1 MTARFA
7 VTIYL
12 HFIIYYLI
20 YKRDS
25 LWYNTYI
32 RVSKSYGE
40 LMEFEQIKDNIS
52 RCLSLIEE
60 AKARAGRND
69 EVTLIGATKMQ
80 SRELI
85 TFLNDNKL
93 LSDVGE
99 NRVQEFV
106 DKYDFGNDLNW
117 HVIGQLQTNKV
128 KYIID
133 KAVLIHSL
141 DRQGLADEID
151 KQAKKHSLTADC
163 LIEVNMGSEISKG
176 GVAPEELDGLLAY
189 VDGKEN
195 IRLRGLMT
203 VMPNLED
210 KDKLK
215 DLYKSFNKLFDDFKS
230 KANPRHKIDTLS
242 CGMTGDYE
250 MAIEYGGATMVRLG
264 RVLFG
269 ERNYNLGD
277 K

>member
-1 MTARFA
+1 
-7 VTIYL
+7 
-12 HFIIYYLI
+12 
-20 YKRDS
+20 
-25 LWYNTYI
+25 
-32 RVSKSYGE
+32 
-40 LMEFEQIKDNIS
+40 MEFEQIKDNIS
-52 RCLSLIEE
+52 KCLTLIEE
-60 AKARAGRND
+60 AKIRAGRID
-69 EVTLIGATKMQ
+69 DVTLIGATKMQ

-85 TFLNDNKL
+85 SFIADNRL
-93 LSDVGE
+93 LTDVGE

-106 DKYDFGNDLNW
+106 DKYDFGNGLKW

-141 DRQGLADEID
+141 DRESLADEID
-151 KQAKKHSLTADC
+151 RQAKKHNLVADC

-176 GVAPEELDGLLAY
+176 GVAPQQLDKLLAY
-189 VDGKEN
+189 VEGKDS

-210 KDKLK
+210 RDALK
-215 DLYKSFNKLFDDFKS
+215 DLYKSFNKLYEMFKTNVS
-230 KANPRHKIDTLS
+230 DRHQIDTLS
-242 CGMTGDYE
+242 CGMTNDYE
-250 MAIEYGGATMVRLG
+250 MAIEYGGSTMVRLG

>member
-1 MTARFA
+1 
-7 VTIYL
+7 
-12 HFIIYYLI
+12 
-20 YKRDS
+20 
-25 LWYNTYI
+25 
-32 RVSKSYGE
+32 
-40 LMEFEQIKDNIS
+40 MEFEQIKDNIS
-52 RCLSLIEE
+52 KCLTLIEE
-60 AKARAGRND
+60 AKIRAGRID
-69 EVTLIGATKMQ
+69 DVTLIGATKMQ

-85 TFLNDNKL
+85 SFIADNRL
-93 LSDVGE
+93 LTDVGE
-99 NRVQEFV
+99 NRVQEFL
-106 DKYDFGNDLNW
+106 DKYDFGNGLKW

-141 DRQGLADEID
+141 DRESLADEID
-151 KQAKKHSLTADC
+151 RQAKKHNLVADC

-176 GVAPEELDGLLAY
+176 GVAPQQLDKLLAY
-189 VDGKEN
+189 VEGKDS

-210 KDKLK
+210 RDALK
-215 DLYKSFNKLFDDFKS
+215 DLYKSFNKLYEMFKTNVS
-230 KANPRHKIDTLS
+230 DRHQIDTLS
-242 CGMTGDYE
+242 CGMTNDYE
-250 MAIEYGGATMVRLG
+250 MAIEYGGSTMVRLG

>member
-1 MTARFA
+1 M
-7 VTIYL
+7 
-12 HFIIYYLI
+12 
-20 YKRDS
+20 D
-25 LWYNTYI
+25 
-32 RVSKSYGE
+32 
-40 LMEFEQIKDNIS
+40 FEQIKDNIS
-52 RCLSLIEE
+52 KCLTLIEE
-60 AKARAGRND
+60 AKIRAGRKD
-69 EVTLIGATKMQ
+69 EVTLIGATKTQ

-85 TFLNDNKL
+85 SFLNDNRL
-93 LSDVGE
+93 LTDVGE
-99 NRVQEFV
+99 NRVQEFM
-106 DKYDFGNDLNW
+106 DKYDFGKDLKW

-133 KAVLIHSL
+133 KAALIHSL
-141 DRQGLADEID
+141 DRESLADEID
-151 KQAKKHSLTADC
+151 RQAKKHDLTADC

-176 GVAPEELDGLLAY
+176 GVAPQNLKELLAY
-189 VDGKEN
+189 VESKEN

-210 KDKLK
+210 KEVLK
-215 DLYKSFNKLFDDFKS
+215 DLYKSFKELYGNFKS
-230 KANPRHKIDTLS
+230 LASSRHKVDTLS
-242 CGMTGDYE
+242 CGMTNDYE

>member
-1 MTARFA
+1 
-7 VTIYL
+7 
-12 HFIIYYLI
+12 
-20 YKRDS
+20 
-25 LWYNTYI
+25 
-32 RVSKSYGE
+32 
-40 LMEFEQIKDNIS
+40 MEFEQIKDNIS
-52 RCLSLIEE
+52 KCLTLIEE
-60 AKARAGRND
+60 AKIRAGRID
-69 EVTLIGATKMQ
+69 DVTLIGATKMQ

-85 TFLNDNKL
+85 SFIADNRL
-93 LSDVGE
+93 LTDVGE

-106 DKYDFGNDLNW
+106 DKYDFGNGLKW

-141 DRQGLADEID
+141 DRESLADEID
-151 KQAKKHSLTADC
+151 RQAKKHNLVADC

-176 GVAPEELDGLLAY
+176 GVAPQQLDKLLAY
-189 VDGKEN
+189 VEGKDS

-210 KDKLK
+210 RDALK
-215 DLYKSFNKLFDDFKS
+215 DLYKSFNKLYETFKTNVS
-230 KANPRHKIDTLS
+230 DRHQIDTLS
-242 CGMTGDYE
+242 CGITNDYE
-250 MAIEYGGATMVRLG
+250 MAIEYGGSTMVRLG

>member
-1 MTARFA
+1 
-7 VTIYL
+7 
-12 HFIIYYLI
+12 
-20 YKRDS
+20 
-25 LWYNTYI
+25 
-32 RVSKSYGE
+32 
-40 LMEFEQIKDNIS
+40 MEFEQIKDNIS
-52 RCLSLIEE
+52 KCLTLIEE
-60 AKARAGRND
+60 AKIRAGRID
-69 EVTLIGATKMQ
+69 DVTLIGATKMQ

-85 TFLNDNKL
+85 SFIADNRL
-93 LSDVGE
+93 LTDVGE

-106 DKYDFGNDLNW
+106 DKYDFGNGLKW

-141 DRQGLADEID
+141 DRESLSDEID
-151 KQAKKHSLTADC
+151 RQAKKHNLVADC

-176 GVAPEELDGLLAY
+176 GVAPQQLDKLLAY
-189 VDGKEN
+189 VEGKDS

-210 KDKLK
+210 RDALK
-215 DLYKSFNKLFDDFKS
+215 DLYKSFNKLYETFKTNVS
-230 KANPRHKIDTLS
+230 NRHQIDTLS
-242 CGMTGDYE
+242 CGMTNDYE
-250 MAIEYGGATMVRLG
+250 MAIEYGGSTMVRLG

>member
-1 MTARFA
+1 
-7 VTIYL
+7 
-12 HFIIYYLI
+12 
-20 YKRDS
+20 
-25 LWYNTYI
+25 
-32 RVSKSYGE
+32 
-40 LMEFEQIKDNIS
+40 MEFEQIKDNIS
-52 RCLSLIEE
+52 KCLTLIEE
-60 AKARAGRND
+60 AKIRAGRKD
-69 EVTLIGATKMQ
+69 AVTLIGATKMQ

-85 TFLNDNKL
+85 SFIADNKL
-93 LSDVGE
+93 LTDVGE

-106 DKYDFGNDLNW
+106 DKYDFGKRLKW
-117 HVIGQLQTNKV
+117 HIIGQLQTNKV

-141 DRQGLADEID
+141 DRESLADEID
-151 KQAKKHSLTADC
+151 KQAKKHNIVADC

-176 GVAPEELDGLLAY
+176 GIAPQQLDELLAY
-189 VDGKEN
+189 VEDKDG

-210 KDKLK
+210 KEALK
-215 DLYKSFNKLFDDFKS
+215 DLYKSFNELYETFKS
-230 KANPRHKIDTLS
+230 TASDRHQIDTLS
-242 CGMTGDYE
+242 CGMTNDYE
-250 MAIEYGGATMVRLG
+250 MAIEYGGSTMVRLG

>member
-1 MTARFA
+1 
-7 VTIYL
+7 
-12 HFIIYYLI
+12 
-20 YKRDS
+20 
-25 LWYNTYI
+25 
-32 RVSKSYGE
+32 
-40 LMEFEQIKDNIS
+40 MEFEQVKYNIS
-52 RCLSLIEE
+52 RCQSLIEE
-60 AKARAGRND
+60 AKLRAGRSDN
-69 EVTLIGATKMQ
+69 VTLIGATKMQ

-85 TFLNDNKL
+85 TFLDGNKL

-106 DKYDFGNDLNW
+106 DKYDFGKGLKW

-141 DRQGLADEID
+141 DRESLADEID
-151 KQAKKHSLTADC
+151 KQAKKHNLTADC

-176 GVAPEELDGLLAY
+176 GVDPQNLDNLLSY
-189 VDGKEN
+189 VEGKDN

-210 KDKLK
+210 KEALK
-215 DLYKSFNKLFDDFKS
+215 DLYKSFKELFEDFKS
-230 KANPRHKIDTLS
+230 KVQSRHRIDTLS
-242 CGMTGDYE
+242 CGMTNDFE

-264 RVLFG
+264 RVLYG
-269 ERNYNLGD
+269 ERN
-277 K
+277 

>member
-1 MTARFA
+1 M
-7 VTIYL
+7 
-12 HFIIYYLI
+12 
-20 YKRDS
+20 D
-25 LWYNTYI
+25 
-32 RVSKSYGE
+32 
-40 LMEFEQIKDNIS
+40 FEKIKDNIS
-52 RCLSLIEE
+52 RCLTLIEE
-60 AKARAGRND
+60 ARVRAGRED
-69 EVTLIGATKMQ
+69 KVTLIGATKTQ

-85 TFLNDNKL
+85 TYLNDSKL

-106 DKYDFGNDLNW
+106 DKYDCGKNLKW

-128 KYIID
+128 KYVID

-141 DRQGLADEID
+141 DRESLADEID
-151 KQAKKHSLTADC
+151 RQAKKHNLTADC

-176 GVAPEELDGLLAY
+176 GVAPQELMEFLSYAE
-189 VDGKEN
+189 GKEN

-210 KDKLK
+210 KAKLR
-215 DLYKSFNKLFDDFKS
+215 DLYKSFYDLYNGFKNKVSD
-230 KANPRHKIDTLS
+230 RHKIDTLS
-242 CGMTGDYE
+242 CGMTNDYE
-250 MAIEYGGATMVRLG
+250 MAIEYGGATSVRLG

>member
-1 MTARFA
+1 
-7 VTIYL
+7 
-12 HFIIYYLI
+12 
-20 YKRDS
+20 
-25 LWYNTYI
+25 
-32 RVSKSYGE
+32 
-40 LMEFEQIKDNIS
+40 MEFEQIKDNIS
-52 RCLSLIEE
+52 KCLTLIEE
-60 AKARAGRND
+60 AKVRAGRKD
-69 EVTLIGATKMQ
+69 DVTLIGATKMQ

-85 TFLNDNKL
+85 SFIANNKL
-93 LSDVGE
+93 LTDVGE

-106 DKYDFGNDLNW
+106 DKYDFGKGLKW

-141 DRQGLADEID
+141 DRESLADEID
-151 KQAKKHSLTADC
+151 RQAKKHGLTADC

-176 GVAPEELDGLLAY
+176 GVAPQGLDGLLAY
-189 VDGKEN
+189 VESKDN

-210 KDKLK
+210 REALK
-215 DLYKSFNKLFDDFKS
+215 DLFKSFNNLYQDLKI
-230 KANPRHKIDTLS
+230 KASDRHKIDTLS
-242 CGMTGDYE
+242 CGMTNDYE
-250 MAIEYGGATMVRLG
+250 IAIEYGGSNMVRLG

>member
-1 MTARFA
+1 
-7 VTIYL
+7 
-12 HFIIYYLI
+12 
-20 YKRDS
+20 
-25 LWYNTYI
+25 
-32 RVSKSYGE
+32 
-40 LMEFEQIKDNIS
+40 MEFEQIKDNIS

-60 AKARAGRND
+60 AKARAGRRD

-85 TFLNDNKL
+85 TFLNDNRL

-106 DKYDFGNDLNW
+106 DKYDFGKDLRW

-141 DRQGLADEID
+141 DRVSLADEID
-151 KQAKKHSLTADC
+151 RQASKHNLTADC

-176 GVAPEELDGLLAY
+176 GVAPEELYDLLAY
-189 VDGKEN
+189 VEGKEN

-210 KDKLK
+210 KEALK
-215 DLYKSFNKLFDDFKS
+215 DLYKSFKRLFDDFES
-230 KANPRHKIDTLS
+230 KVGARHKIDTLS
-242 CGMTGDYE
+242 CGMTNDYE

-269 ERNYNLGD
+269 ERNYNFGENNG
-277 K
+277 

>member
-1 MTARFA
+1 
-7 VTIYL
+7 
-12 HFIIYYLI
+12 
-20 YKRDS
+20 
-25 LWYNTYI
+25 
-32 RVSKSYGE
+32 
-40 LMEFEQIKDNIS
+40 MEFEQIKDNIS
-52 RCLSLIEE
+52 KCLTLIEE
-60 AKARAGRND
+60 AKIRAGRID
-69 EVTLIGATKMQ
+69 DVTLIGATKMQ

-85 TFLNDNKL
+85 SFIADNRL
-93 LSDVGE
+93 LTDVGE

-106 DKYDFGNDLNW
+106 DKYDFGNGLKW

-141 DRQGLADEID
+141 DRESLADEID
-151 KQAKKHSLTADC
+151 RQAKKHNLVADC
-163 LIEVNMGSEISKG
+163 LIEVNMGSELSKG
-176 GVAPEELDGLLAY
+176 GVAPQQLDKLLAY
-189 VDGKEN
+189 VEGKDS

-210 KDKLK
+210 RDALK
-215 DLYKSFNKLFDDFKS
+215 DLYKSFNKLYEMFKTNVS
-230 KANPRHKIDTLS
+230 DRHQIDTLS
-242 CGMTGDYE
+242 CGMTNDYE
-250 MAIEYGGATMVRLG
+250 MAIEYGGSTMVRLG

>member
-1 MTARFA
+1 M
-7 VTIYL
+7 
-12 HFIIYYLI
+12 
-20 YKRDS
+20 D
-25 LWYNTYI
+25 
-32 RVSKSYGE
+32 
-40 LMEFEQIKDNIS
+40 FEQIKDNIS
-52 RCLSLIEE
+52 KCLTLIDE
-60 AKARAGRND
+60 AKIRAGRKD

-85 TFLNDNKL
+85 SYLNDNRL
-93 LSDVGE
+93 LTDVGE

-106 DKYDFGNDLNW
+106 DKYEFGKDLKW

-141 DRQGLADEID
+141 DRDSLADEID
-151 KQAKKHSLTADC
+151 RQAKKHNLTANC

-176 GVAPEELDGLLAY
+176 GIAPQDLNEFLAY
-189 VDGKEN
+189 VEGKEN
-195 IRLRGLMT
+195 IKLRGLMT

-210 KDKLK
+210 KAKLR
-215 DLYKSFNKLFDDFKS
+215 DLYKSFYDLYNYFKTKVS
-230 KANPRHKIDTLS
+230 SRHEIDTLS
-242 CGMTGDYE
+242 CGMTNDYE
-250 MAIEYGGATMVRLG
+250 MAIEYGGSTMVRLG

-269 ERNYNLGD
+269 ERNYNLGE

>member
-1 MTARFA
+1 
-7 VTIYL
+7 
-12 HFIIYYLI
+12 
-20 YKRDS
+20 
-25 LWYNTYI
+25 
-32 RVSKSYGE
+32 
-40 LMEFEQIKDNIS
+40 MEFEQIKDNIS
-52 RCLSLIEE
+52 KCLTLIEE
-60 AKARAGRND
+60 AKIRAGRID
-69 EVTLIGATKMQ
+69 DVTLIGATKMQ

-85 TFLNDNKL
+85 SFIADNRL
-93 LSDVGE
+93 LTDVGE

-106 DKYDFGNDLNW
+106 DKYDFGNGLKW

-141 DRQGLADEID
+141 DRESLADEID
-151 KQAKKHSLTADC
+151 RQAKKHNLVADC

-176 GVAPEELDGLLAY
+176 GVAPQQLDKLLAY
-189 VDGKEN
+189 VEGKDS

-210 KDKLK
+210 RDALK
-215 DLYKSFNKLFDDFKS
+215 DLYKSFNKLYETFKTNVS
-230 KANPRHKIDTLS
+230 DRHQIDTLS
-242 CGMTGDYE
+242 CGMTNDYE
-250 MAIEYGGATMVRLG
+250 MAIEYGGSTMVRLG